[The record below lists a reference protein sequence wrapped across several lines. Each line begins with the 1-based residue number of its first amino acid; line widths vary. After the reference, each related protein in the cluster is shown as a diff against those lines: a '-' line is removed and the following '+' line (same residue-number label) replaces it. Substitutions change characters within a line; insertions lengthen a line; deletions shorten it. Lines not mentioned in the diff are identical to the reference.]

1 MEKMV
6 ADLAAFIKGA
16 PTAFHAVEQIS
27 SILRKDGF
35 EELEEGEKWYLE
47 PGKGYYVTRNG
58 SSIIAFK
65 VGEELSDYSF
75 HVTASHSDSPAFKL
89 KENAEIEIKKKYTVL
104 NTEGYG
110 GMICSSWFDR
120 PLSVAGRAI
129 VKTDKGMVT
138 KLVNLDRDLLMIP
151 NLAIHLDRT

>member
-58 SSIIAFK
+58 SSFFAFIISKK
-65 VGEELSDYSF
+65 VI
-75 HVTASHSDSPAFKL
+75 P
-89 KENAEIEIKKKYTVL
+89 
-104 NTEGYG
+104 
-110 GMICSSWFDR
+110 CSIFS
-120 PLSVAGRAI
+120 
-129 VKTDKGMVT
+129 
-138 KLVNLDRDLLMIP
+138 
-151 NLAIHLDRT
+151 